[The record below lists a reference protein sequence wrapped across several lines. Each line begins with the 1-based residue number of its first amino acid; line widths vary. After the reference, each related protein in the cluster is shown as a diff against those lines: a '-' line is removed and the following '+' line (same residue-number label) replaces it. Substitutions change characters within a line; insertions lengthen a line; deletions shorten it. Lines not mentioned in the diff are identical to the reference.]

1 MYDKLTMDGVQYD
14 VRIMYGS
21 IQRTFEIVEG
31 TNADVSINA
40 TRIRD
45 ILGTAYSYQMQI
57 EPNPN
62 NMADYYS
69 FYEAISSPQN
79 FHHITAPY
87 NNTTIDFDCCIDGG
101 TDADMGIF
109 ANNRKWSAL
118 TLAFT
123 PKAPQR
129 RTV

>member
-1 MYDKLTMDGVQYD
+1 MYNKLTMDNVEYE
-14 VRIMYGS
+14 VRIVYGS
-21 IQRTFEIVEG
+21 IQRTFTIVEG
-31 TNADVSINA
+31 KNIGTSINA

-45 ILGTAYSYQMQI
+45 ILGTSYSYQMQI

-62 NMADYYS
+62 NMADYYA

-79 FHHITAPY
+79 THHITAPY

-101 TDADMGIF
+101 TDADMGLF

-123 PKAPQR
+123 PLAPQR
-129 RTV
+129 TPV